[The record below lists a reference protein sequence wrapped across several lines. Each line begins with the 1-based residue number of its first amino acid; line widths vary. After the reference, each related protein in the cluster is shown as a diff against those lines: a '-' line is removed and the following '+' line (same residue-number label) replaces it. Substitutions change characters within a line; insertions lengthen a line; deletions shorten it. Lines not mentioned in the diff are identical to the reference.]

1 MPLDG
6 LISNAGVK
14 SRHSERVLT
23 DDNGKVSPGGTS
35 HYSCGA
41 RSWACQIV
49 SQNLTH
55 RVNACVVQ
63 ARLGSH
69 SSHGCCP
76 LPHSG
81 EPACWRDWDQ
91 GPPNCPT
98 YPPPYLTQTAPCQ
111 GRMGANKQD
120 DMWEESQI
128 RRQERDLPK
137 CNQATFTL
145 CISTLYVCRQRNVL

>member
-1 MPLDG
+1 MTMERCHLLGRAIIAVEP
-6 LISNAGVK
+6 GVGHVRL
-14 SRHSERVLT
+14 S
-23 DDNGKVSPGGTS
+23 D
-35 HYSCGA
+35 C
-41 RSWACQIV
+41 
-49 SQNLTH
+49 QNLTH

-69 SSHGCCP
+69 SSHGGAHSHILESWP
-76 LPHSG
+76 VGPGTTQLPHL
-81 EPACWRDWDQ
+81 
-91 GPPNCPT
+91 PT
-98 YPPPYLTQTAPCQ
+98 TISHTAPCQ

-145 CISTLYVCRQRNVL
+145 CISTLYVCRQGRIIGHRDNPDNATSAARR